1 MQSRPVFSRPQ
12 HQNAIPA
19 FPLHYMRG
27 GTSTGVVIWEPLVP
41 EEEHLRAELLRH
53 LLGVPQA
60 GRVAGNRQITGLG
73 RGPATSNKVFLAR
86 IEETDAGPRIVSTLA
101 QLANEHGDI
110 DWSVNC
116 GNMSSALPLWAVDSG
131 LIEVPATGAFAV
143 EIRNTNTGVLTVSRM
158 AWEAEGRFTLAEIPG
173 VPGAFPQVDLFLQ
186 SPVGN
191 KTGALLPTG
200 SAMDV
205 IDGIEV
211 SCVDVAVP
219 MVIIAAASLGKTA
232 HEPVAEL
239 EGDSVFMARLREVW
253 IEAGLK
259 MGLRRRDGELMTR
272 ADLARSETLPKVCI
286 VGAPRHGGNL
296 AVRYFTPQTGHGS
309 MAVSGGCCL
318 AAACLIP
325 GSTAYQV
332 AVGVAAPSSAY
343 TDIPVSL
350 ENPAG
355 LLDTLVTA
363 KGAGEQLDI
372 RAAAY
377 RRSAQVL
384 MRGQVPLYGASTEL
398 AAALQRQL
406 DVLNPADADLAI
418 SGRHPR

>member
-1 MQSRPVFSRPQ
+1 MHAKPAPLASPIPELPV
-12 HQNAIPA
+12 
-19 FPLHYMRG
+19 HYMRG

-41 EEEHLRAELLRH
+41 KEEHLRAEMLRH
-53 LLGVPQA
+53 LMGVPHS
-60 GRVAGNRQITGLG
+60 GRVTGNRQITGLG

-86 IEETDAGPRIVSTLA
+86 IEETATGQRIVSTLA
-101 QLANEHGDI
+101 QLANEHGEI

-131 LIEVPATGAFAV
+131 LIEAPASGAFDL

-158 AWEAEGRFTLAEIPG
+158 AREADGRFVVTEIPG
-173 VPGAFPQVDLFLQ
+173 VMGAFPQVDLFLQ
-186 SPVGN
+186 SPVGS

-200 SAMDV
+200 AVMDE
-205 IDGIEV
+205 IEGVAV

-232 HEPVAEL
+232 HEPIAEL
-239 EGDSVFMARLREVW
+239 EADAAFMARLRQVW
-253 IEAGLK
+253 IEAGLR
-259 MGLRRRDGELMTR
+259 MRLQRRDGELLTR
-272 ADLARSETLPKVCI
+272 EELARSETIPKVCI
-286 VGAPRHGGNL
+286 VGTPRHGGHV

-318 AAACLIP
+318 AAACLLP
-325 GSTAYQV
+325 GSTAHQV
-332 AVGVAAPSSAY
+332 AAGIATPTQTY

-363 KGAGEQLDI
+363 RRGDSGLEIQ
-372 RAAAY
+372 AAAY
-377 RRSAQVL
+377 RRSAQIL
-384 MRGQVPLYGASTEL
+384 MRGQVPLYGASAEL
-398 AAALQRQL
+398 TRTLQAL
-406 DVLNPADADLAI
+406 PGAD
-418 SGRHPR
+418 R